1 VVADHQGGGNQAGR
15 LNALVPVARDNGARQ
30 GGNVTKLMIAV
41 AAILWVGAAASAQA
55 PGYPNRPITVVVPF
69 PAGGPT
75 DAIIRNLGERM
86 RESLGQPLVVEYATG
101 AGGTVGTARAARA
114 APDGYTIICG
124 HVGTHVTNGAVY
136 NLPYDLVKD
145 FAPISLLPRNPY
157 LIVTRKTMP
166 ANDLREFIAY
176 LKANPDKVNM
186 GHPGAGTT
194 PHLVAMQLAERAG
207 SRMNYI
213 PYRGAAPAMVD
224 LLAGQI
230 DLMVDQVQNS
240 LVHVRAGSIKA
251 LAIASPTRNAQV
263 PGIPTVDEAGAPG
276 LHMSL
281 WYGFWAPAHTPKEV
295 IARLNAAVV
304 DALGDPAVRA
314 RLTGLGMEIPLR
326 EQQTPEALLAQQKAD
341 IEKWWPII
349 RAAGIKP
356 Q

>member
-1 VVADHQGGGNQAGR
+1 MKRWLLSG
-15 LNALVPVARDNGARQ
+15 LLVLATFA
-30 GGNVTKLMIAV
+30 
-41 AAILWVGAAASAQA
+41 GAAADD
-55 PGYPNRPITVVVPF
+55 YPTKPITVIVPF

-86 RESLGQPLVVEYATG
+86 RVSLGQPLVVEYATG
-101 AGGTVGTARAARA
+101 AAGTVGTARAARA

-124 HVGTHVTNGAVY
+124 HIGTHVTNGAVY
-136 NLPYDLVKD
+136 SLPFDLVKD

-157 LIVTRKTMP
+157 LIVVNKGLP
-166 ANDLREFIAY
+166 VNDLPGFLTY

-186 GHPGAGTT
+186 GHPGVGTT
-194 PHLVAMQLAERAG
+194 PHLVALQLAERAG

-230 DLMVDQVQNS
+230 NLMVDQVQNS
-240 LVHVRAGSIKA
+240 LAQVRAGSIKA
-251 LAIASPTRNAQV
+251 LAIASPNRNPQV
-263 PGIPTVDEAGAPG
+263 ADVPTTDEGGAPG

-281 WYGFWAPAHTPKEV
+281 WYGFWAPAGTPAPV
-295 IARLNAAVV
+295 IARLEAAVQ
-304 DALGDPAVRA
+304 DALADADVRA
-314 RLTGLGMEIPLR
+314 RLTGLGMEIPPR
-326 EQQTPEALLAQQKAD
+326 QQQNPESLAAQQKAD

-349 RAAGIKP
+349 KAAGIKS

>member
-1 VVADHQGGGNQAGR
+1 MKRWLLTGLLVLATVA
-15 LNALVPVARDNGARQ
+15 
-30 GGNVTKLMIAV
+30 
-41 AAILWVGAAASAQA
+41 GAAADD
-55 PGYPNRPITVVVPF
+55 YPNKPITVIVPF

-86 RESLGQPLVVEYATG
+86 RVSLGQPLVVEYATG

-124 HVGTHVTNGAVY
+124 HNGTHVTNGAVY
-136 NLPYDLVKD
+136 SLPFDLVKD

-157 LIVTRKTMP
+157 LIVVNKGLP
-166 ANDLREFIAY
+166 VNDLPAFLAY

-186 GHPGAGTT
+186 GHPGVGTA
-194 PHLVAMQLAERAG
+194 PHLVGLQLAERAG

-230 DLMVDQVQNS
+230 NLMVDQVQNS
-240 LVHVRAGSIKA
+240 LAQVRAGTIKA
-251 LAIASPTRNAQV
+251 LAIASPNRNPQV
-263 PGIPTVDEAGAPG
+263 ADIPTTDEAGAPG

-281 WYGFWAPAHTPKEV
+281 WYGFWAPAGTPAPVVAKLE
-295 IARLNAAVV
+295 AAVQ
-304 DALGDPAVRA
+304 DALADPGVRS
-314 RLTGLGMEIPLR
+314 RLTGLGMEIPPR
-326 EQQTPEALLAQQKAD
+326 EQQNPASLAAQQKAD

-349 RAAGIKP
+349 RAAGIK
-356 Q
+356 QQ

>member
-1 VVADHQGGGNQAGR
+1 MRRLLLTGLFALATFAGATADDY
-15 LNALVPVARDNGARQ
+15 P
-30 GGNVTKLMIAV
+30 TK
-41 AAILWVGAAASAQA
+41 
-55 PGYPNRPITVVVPF
+55 PITVIVPF

-86 RESLGQPLVVEYATG
+86 RVSLGQPLMVEYATG

-124 HVGTHVTNGAVY
+124 HVGTHVTNGAVFS
-136 NLPYDLVKD
+136 LPFDLVKD

-157 LIVTRKTMP
+157 LIVVNKGLPVNTLP
-166 ANDLREFIAY
+166 EFLAY

-186 GHPGAGTT
+186 GHPGVGTT
-194 PHLVAMQLAERAG
+194 PHLVALQLAERAG

-230 DLMVDQVQNS
+230 NLMVDQVQNS
-240 LVHVRAGSIKA
+240 LAQVRAGSIKA
-251 LAIASPTRNAQV
+251 LAIASPNRNPQV
-263 PGIPTVDEAGAPG
+263 PEILTTDEAGAPG

-281 WYGFWAPAHTPKEV
+281 WYGFWAPAGTPAPV
-295 IARLNAAVV
+295 IAKLESAVQ
-304 DALGDPAVRA
+304 DALGDPDVSA
-314 RLTGLGMEIPLR
+314 RLTGLGMEIPPR
-326 EQQTPEALLAQQKAD
+326 EQQNPEALAAQQKAD

-349 RAAGIKP
+349 KAAGIK
-356 Q
+356 QQ